1 MFCQELFIILLT
13 YLIMLW
19 SMVVIMF
26 GYKQVEMLL
35 ENVAEILVVLL
46 IYCWFN
52 YCVQLG
58 LWSALT
64 VCWLMNINIW
74 ETQFYAD
81 WVISLVPVLGGNLV
95 TD

>member
-1 MFCQELFIILLT
+1 MLCQEICIILLT

-26 GYKQVEMLL
+26 GYKQVEILL

-52 YCVQLG
+52 YLVQLG
-58 LWSALT
+58 LYSAST
-64 VCWLMNINIW
+64 ESWLMIINIW
-74 ETQFYAD
+74 ET
-81 WVISLVPVLGGNLV
+81 
-95 TD
+95 

>member
-1 MFCQELFIILLT
+1 MLYQELCMILIT

-26 GYKQVEMLL
+26 GYKHVEILL

-52 YCVQLG
+52 YWVQLG
-58 LWSALT
+58 L
-64 VCWLMNINIW
+64 
-74 ETQFYAD
+74 
-81 WVISLVPVLGGNLV
+81 
-95 TD
+95 

>member
-46 IYCWFN
+46 IYCWFS
-52 YCVQLG
+52 YWVELG
-58 LWSALT
+58 L
-64 VCWLMNINIW
+64 
-74 ETQFYAD
+74 
-81 WVISLVPVLGGNLV
+81 
-95 TD
+95 

>member
-19 SMVVIMF
+19 SMIVIMF

-46 IYCWFN
+46 IYCWFS
-52 YCVQLG
+52 YWVELG
-58 LWSALT
+58 L
-64 VCWLMNINIW
+64 
-74 ETQFYAD
+74 
-81 WVISLVPVLGGNLV
+81 
-95 TD
+95 